1 MQLNTQGGYI
11 NLYRK
16 MMQWQWYHDANT
28 FRVFVHL
35 IFSANY
41 AESRY
46 RGILL
51 RRGQALTTL
60 GKLSDDLH
68 ISLRSVRTALDHLK
82 STNEITIEPTTKFTV
97 ITVNKYNDYQTAT
110 NETTNRRQTSDKPTT
125 NGHTNIYK
133 KNKKENKERERA
145 LAAHGTF
152 GNVMLTDEELSAL
165 RQRYPHSCDEKIN
178 RLSRW
183 LENKP
188 ERSFRNHYAVLLDWL
203 EEDVGSADQ
212 TARTSSYDI
221 DALDKIN
228 TLEGY

>member
-1 MQLNTQGGYI
+1 MNTQGGYI

-110 NETTNRRQTSDKPTT
+110 NETTNRR
-125 NGHTNIYK
+125 
-133 KNKKENKERERA
+133 
-145 LAAHGTF
+145 
-152 GNVMLTDEELSAL
+152 
-165 RQRYPHSCDEKIN
+165 
-178 RLSRW
+178 
-183 LENKP
+183 
-188 ERSFRNHYAVLLDWL
+188 
-203 EEDVGSADQ
+203 
-212 TARTSSYDI
+212 
-221 DALDKIN
+221 
-228 TLEGY
+228 